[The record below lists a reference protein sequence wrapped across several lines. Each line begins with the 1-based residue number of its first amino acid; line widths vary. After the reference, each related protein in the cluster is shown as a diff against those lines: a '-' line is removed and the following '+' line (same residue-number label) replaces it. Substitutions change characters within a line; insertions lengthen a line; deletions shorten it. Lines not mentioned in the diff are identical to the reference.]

1 MTLKVLIIAIAA
13 SAQLL
18 LANAAEQLHWS
29 LSPIK
34 SVAVN
39 DSDDP
44 WIKNPVDHFVL
55 AKLKKNNLKPQPE
68 ADRYTLMRRLHA
80 GLTGILPTIKEIN
93 AFINNASSSAYTEL
107 VDDLLT

>member
-39 DSDDP
+39 DSEDP

-55 AKLKKNNLKPQPE
+55 ANLKNNNLKPQ
-68 ADRYTLMRRLHA
+68 T
-80 GLTGILPTIKEIN
+80 
-93 AFINNASSSAYTEL
+93 
-107 VDDLLT
+107 

>member
-1 MTLKVLIIAIAA
+1 MTLKVLIIAIVA

-18 LANAAEQLHWS
+18 VANAAEQLHWS

-39 DSDDP
+39 DSEDP

-55 AKLKKNNLKPQPE
+55 A
-68 ADRYTLMRRLHA
+68 
-80 GLTGILPTIKEIN
+80 
-93 AFINNASSSAYTEL
+93 
-107 VDDLLT
+107 